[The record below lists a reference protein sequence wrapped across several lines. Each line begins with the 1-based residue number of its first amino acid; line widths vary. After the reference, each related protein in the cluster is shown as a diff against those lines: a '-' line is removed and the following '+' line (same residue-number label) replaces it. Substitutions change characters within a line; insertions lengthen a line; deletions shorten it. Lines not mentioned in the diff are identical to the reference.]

1 MKTIKASALLF
12 LLSLALACGQQL
24 VQFPDSD
31 AARETQAVDA
41 GEDDADA
48 EAANADAES
57 ALGPDGSD
65 AAAINNPNADAA
77 TPDAE
82 STGSPDGS
90 DAAAINSANPDA
102 AGPDAESTGSPDGSD
117 AAAINSAN
125 PDAASAD
132 AESDVADAG
141 NPDASESDA
150 ANTTPPVVI
159 STNPANGTA
168 GVSIAKILT
177 ATFSQPMDPTTI
189 NAATFTLEQGTTPVL
204 GVVSVLGAIATFVPT
219 SDLALNTTYTAAITT
234 GAKDLAG
241 NAIAS
246 PYTWTFTTS
255 ACGQAPVALASA
267 ASFVVLAGSTVTST
281 GPTSIIGDLGVSP
294 GTAITGF
301 PPGTVVG
308 AEHAGDP
315 TAAQGVADLT
325 TAYNNTANRTLC
337 AITVAGNLGGQTLTP
352 GLYKS
357 TSSLA
362 ISAGDLTLDAQG
374 DPDAVFIFQ
383 MASTLTTTPGRQV
396 ILSGAAKS
404 TNVFWQVGTSATLGT
419 TTAFQG
425 TIMANQA
432 ITLDTGATLNGRA
445 LAMIAAVA
453 LESNTIVM
461 PAP

>member
-1 MKTIKASALLF
+1 MRTIKASALLF

-24 VQFPDSD
+24 VQFSDSD
-31 AARETQAVDA
+31 AAREMQAVD
-41 GEDDADA
+41 GDDDDADA
-48 EAANADAES
+48 EAANAEAAS
-57 ALGPDGSD
+57 TGGPDASD
-65 AAAINNPNADAA
+65 ASAINTPNPDAA
-77 TPDAE
+77 GPDAT

-90 DAAAINSANPDA
+90 DATATNNPNPDA
-102 AGPDAESTGSPDGSD
+102 AGPDAAT
-117 AAAINSAN
+117 
-125 PDAASAD
+125 
-132 AESDVADAG
+132 DVADAG
-141 NPDASESDA
+141 NPDASDSDA
-150 ANTTPPVVI
+150 ADTTPPVVI
-159 STNPANGTA
+159 STNPANGMA
-168 GVSIAKILT
+168 GVSIAEILT
-177 ATFSQPMDPTTI
+177 ATFSKLMDPTTV

-204 GVVSVLGAIATFVPT
+204 GVVSVIGAIATFVPT

-241 NAIAS
+241 IPIAS
-246 PYTWTFTTS
+246 PYTWSFTTS
-255 ACGQAPVALASA
+255 ACSQAPVALASA

-281 GPTSIIGDLGVSP
+281 GPTSILGDLGVSP

-301 PPGTVVG
+301 PPGTIVG

-325 TAYNNTANRTLC
+325 TAYNNTAGRTLC

-362 ISAGDLTLDAQG
+362 VSAGDLTLDAQG
-374 DPDAVFIFQ
+374 DPDGVFIFQ

-425 TIMANQA
+425 TIMASQA
-432 ITLDTGATLNGRA
+432 ITLGTGATLNGRA

-453 LESNTIVM
+453 LDSNTIVK

>member
-1 MKTIKASALLF
+1 MRTIKASALLF

-41 GEDDADA
+41 GEDAADA
-48 EAANADAES
+48 EAANADAEN

-65 AAAINNPNADAA
+65 ATAINNPNA
-77 TPDAE
+77 
-82 STGSPDGS
+82 
-90 DAAAINSANPDA
+90 DA

-117 AAAINSAN
+117 ATAINNPNADAAG
-125 PDAASAD
+125 PDAASTGSPDGSDASAINNPNADAGSAD

-141 NPDASESDA
+141 NPDANESDA
-150 ANTTPPVVI
+150 ANTTPPVVV